1 MLRSRPGLRTCP
13 VPGVSA
19 HGGKEKDILCMG
31 RAKPNRDS
39 NARVPVE
46 IDTTALR
53 REFRKLRAARKLSQ
67 ADVAALLGISQ
78 AAVSDF
84 ERGKFASVRPRTLLA
99 IRSLL
104 STWSQKGAQ
113 RSKSSLR
120 RIVLAEPLGE
130 SVNTCLW
137 CGAALPAL
145 ARPVRFCP
153 LCGGRQVVLAREE
166 AAPYGSARC
175 CVTCGRPLGS
185 QVTGEEDPASR

>member
-1 MLRSRPGLRTCP
+1 
-13 VPGVSA
+13 
-19 HGGKEKDILCMG
+19 MG

-39 NARVPVE
+39 STRVPVE
-46 IDTTALR
+46 IDTAALR

-104 STWSQKGAQ
+104 STWPQKKGARQ
-113 RSKSSLR
+113 SKSSLR
-120 RIVLAEPLGE
+120 RIVLVEPQGE
-130 SVNTCLW
+130 SVNACLW
-137 CGAALPAL
+137 CGSVLPAL
-145 ARPVRFCP
+145 ERPVRFCP

-166 AAPYGSARC
+166 AATYVSARC
-175 CVTCGRPLGS
+175 CATCGRPSGS
-185 QVTGEEDPASR
+185 QVAGEVDPASC